1 MGPLRRIKRHRGRT
15 RSTLGPAGGPPE
27 EANPRP
33 VDNRGDVDGSGSQ
46 EAAAAVF
53 VVPEED
59 DVAPDEEP
67 LDSEEDGFDSDLVSV
82 FAGAEVVVA
91 LESRESVR

>member
-1 MGPLRRIKRHRGRT
+1 
-15 RSTLGPAGGPPE
+15 
-27 EANPRP
+27 
-33 VDNRGDVDGSGSQ
+33 VDNRGDVDGSAPQ

-59 DVAPDEEP
+59 DVAPAEEP
-67 LDSEEDGFDSDLVSV
+67 LDSEEDGFDSGLVSV
-82 FAGAEVVVA
+82 FAGVGVVLA